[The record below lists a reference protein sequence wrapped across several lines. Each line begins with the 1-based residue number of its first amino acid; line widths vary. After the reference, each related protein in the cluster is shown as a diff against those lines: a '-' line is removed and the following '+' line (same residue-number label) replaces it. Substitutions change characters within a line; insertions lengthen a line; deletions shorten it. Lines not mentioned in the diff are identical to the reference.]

1 MEYEILTKNG
11 ETFFAYGVA
20 ELKATIKDLDVKV
33 IWKNIKYNGTNE
45 DVTSK
50 YVGR

>member
-1 MEYEILTKNG
+1 MEYEILTKSG

-20 ELKATIKDLDVKV
+20 ELKETIKELDVRM

-45 DVTSK
+45 NVTDR
-50 YVGR
+50 YVRR